1 MNNGS
6 LFDENDPRKNK
17 GFILPGLTREGGA
30 VIRPESTPV
39 NGAPAQQ
46 ATPVI
51 RIRKKTGFQLLNLRE
66 LLHYRDLLAF
76 LVIRDIKVKYKQTVL
91 GGLWAIIQP
100 FFMMVVFTLFF
111 GKLARIPSDGIPYP
125 VFNYTAM
132 VAWTYFATAINTS
145 GNSIVGSGSL
155 ISKVYFPRIIIP
167 LTPVLAGLLD
177 FAIAFLVLIAMM
189 LYFGIYPS
197 SMVLL
202 LPLLILLMMLT
213 AAGVGLVLA
222 ALNAKYRDIRYTI
235 PFLVQF
241 WMFATPIVYPAS
253 MVPER
258 FRLIYALNPMTGI
271 IEGFRSVLLGTI
283 AFPWTMLAMST
294 VIAVVVFLCGVIYF
308 KQVERYFADII

>member
-1 MNNGS
+1 M
-6 LFDENDPRKNK
+6 D
-17 GFILPGLTREGGA
+17 
-30 VIRPESTPV
+30 
-39 NGAPAQQ
+39 
-46 ATPVI
+46 
-51 RIRKKTGFQLLNLRE
+51 LRE
-66 LLHYRDLLAF
+66 LLHYRDLLVF

-111 GKLARIPSDGIPYP
+111 GKLAQIPSDGIPYP
-125 VFNYTAM
+125 IFNYTAM
-132 VAWTYFATAINTS
+132 IAWTYFANAINTS

-167 LTPVLAGLLD
+167 LASVLAGLLD
-177 FAIAFLVLIAMM
+177 FSLAFLVLIAMM
-189 LYFGIYPS
+189 LYFGVFPNI
-197 SMVLL
+197 MVLA

-213 AAGVGLVLA
+213 SGGVGLLLA

-271 IEGFRSVLLGTI
+271 IEGFRSALLGTV
-283 AFPWTMLAMST
+283 AFPWTMLAIST
-294 VIAVVVFLCGVIYF
+294 VISLVVFLCGIVYF